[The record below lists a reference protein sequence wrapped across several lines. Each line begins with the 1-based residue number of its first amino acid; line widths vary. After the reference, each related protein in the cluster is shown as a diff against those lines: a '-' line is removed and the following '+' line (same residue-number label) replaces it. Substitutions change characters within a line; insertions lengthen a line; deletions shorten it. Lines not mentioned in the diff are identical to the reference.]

1 MALSDDFPH
10 DHGRRRNVGIP
21 PMQLLFNRF
30 FIFKLAGVIL
40 IRALSPGA
48 DATPVEVHGGALIL
62 DLNADAFANGVA
74 TGYYEGFGR
83 TKTPGQPHMVLA
95 RYFTSQDMVGR
106 RLVGIGLRPDLNGT
120 RPVVNVGTPSTP
132 DWSVDIR
139 QFRSLYDASPT
150 VTTGLLF
157 EVYNTAPSVI
167 GLPHRQPQST
177 TFVIDSNGSWTS
189 ASGQIGFGGALSFL
203 YSNDALLSY
212 PNSGRYLAT
221 GDYSLEYLPSQR
233 DPSVSGW
240 TFLNNLMGTE
250 AIFDTTDIVVTV
262 VGSEVTITGKLV
274 PSPEFLSYTA
284 LEPGIQVGTFR
295 FSSIPRTAR
304 EVWRAANFGNSAN
317 SGSGADLADPNGNG
331 IPNLM
336 EYARYRHPTSST
348 NEPPGGL
355 LQVSVNTSNKLEAAF
370 SCARARSDL
379 TLAVQ
384 ASDSLSGGWTD
395 LARSVNG
402 AGFSVVAAGA
412 RVTEISVGDTR
423 NVTVIDNVLV
433 TDPLHNRR
441 FMRLQVTAP

>member
-1 MALSDDFPH
+1 
-10 DHGRRRNVGIP
+10 
-21 PMQLLFNRF
+21 
-30 FIFKLAGVIL
+30 
-40 IRALSPGA
+40 
-48 DATPVEVHGGALIL
+48 
-62 DLNADAFANGVA
+62 
-74 TGYYEGFGR
+74 
-83 TKTPGQPHMVLA
+83 
-95 RYFTSQDMVGR
+95 
-106 RLVGIGLRPDLNGT
+106 
-120 RPVVNVGTPSTP
+120 
-132 DWSVDIR
+132 
-139 QFRSLYDASPT
+139 